1 MKKQKNVIISFI
13 KEASKEIADEIKA
26 EWSDFEKQ
34 ADEIEQNA
42 DVPVATI
49 GIVSLTL
56 VMSLLLIFTICAF

>member
-1 MKKQKNVIISFI
+1 MKQKNPIISFI

-26 EWSDFEKQ
+26 ECADFQKSS
-34 ADEIEQNA
+34 DEIEQNA
-42 DVPVATI
+42 DVPVPTI